1 MADTSPPN
9 QSPRG
14 QTSPDHAS
22 PDQGAVARLVTAF
35 ADLPGIGRR
44 TAERLAYHVLMMPR
58 EPALAFSEAIRA
70 VKENLR
76 PCRTCGNL
84 AEAEECAICRDP
96 KRDRSLLCVVE
107 QVRDL
112 LALEQ
117 AGSYRG
123 VYHVL
128 HGRLAPLEGK
138 GPERLSLEALEAR
151 VRGGTFREVI
161 LGTTPN
167 VEGDA
172 TALLVTQQL
181 AGLPVEFTRLA
192 RGLTVGASLEQAN
205 REMLADAMSGRRR
218 WGD

>member
-1 MADTSPPN
+1 MADK
-9 QSPRG
+9 RG
-14 QTSPDHAS
+14 V
-22 PDQGAVARLVTAF
+22 VARLIDSF

-44 TAERLAYHVLMMPR
+44 TAERLAYHVLNMPKD
-58 EPALAFSEAIRA
+58 EALAFADAIRA

-76 PCRTCGNL
+76 PCRTCFNL
-84 AEAEECAICRDP
+84 SEGEQCTICADP
-96 KRDRSLLCVVE
+96 RRDRTVLCVVE

-123 VYHVL
+123 LYHVL
-128 HGRLAPLEGK
+128 QGRIAPLEGR
-138 GPERLSLEALEAR
+138 GADGLTLDALAAR
-151 VRGGTFREVI
+151 VAQGQFREVI

-172 TALLVTQQL
+172 TALVVAQRLEGVS
-181 AGLPVEFTRLA
+181 VELTRLA

-205 REMLADAMSGRRR
+205 REMLVDAFAGRRKF
-218 WGD
+218 

>member
-1 MADTSPPN
+1 MADK
-9 QSPRG
+9 RG
-14 QTSPDHAS
+14 V
-22 PDQGAVARLVTAF
+22 VARLIDSF

-44 TAERLAYHVLMMPR
+44 TAERLAYHVLYMAKDD
-58 EPALAFSEAIRA
+58 ALAFADAIRA

-76 PCRTCGNL
+76 PCRTCFNL
-84 AEAEECAICRDP
+84 AEGEQCSICVDP
-96 KRDRSLLCVVE
+96 RRDRTVLCVVE

-123 VYHVL
+123 LYHVL
-128 HGRLAPLEGK
+128 QGRVAPLEGT
-138 GPERLSLEALEAR
+138 GADGLTLDVLAAR
-151 VRGGTFREVI
+151 VAQGQFREVI

-172 TALLVTQQL
+172 TALVVAQRLE
-181 AGLPVEFTRLA
+181 GLPVELTRLA

-205 REMLADAMSGRRR
+205 REMLVDAFAGRRKF
-218 WGD
+218 

>member
-1 MADTSPPN
+1 MADKQPE
-9 QSPRG
+9 PRRSDG
-14 QTSPDHAS
+14 
-22 PDQGAVARLVTAF
+22 QGAVARLVTAF

-58 EPALAFSEAIRA
+58 DPALEFAAAIRA

-76 PCRTCGNL
+76 PCGTCGNL
-84 AEAEECAICRDP
+84 AEGEECEI
-96 KRDRSLLCVVE
+96 CVVE

-117 AGSYRG
+117 AGAYRG
-123 VYHVL
+123 LYHVL
-128 HGRLAPLEGK
+128 QGRLAPLEGR
-138 GPERLSLEALEAR
+138 GSERLTLDALEAR
-151 VRGGTFREVI
+151 VRGGGFREVI

-172 TALLVTQQL
+172 TALLVTERL
-181 AGLPVEFTRLA
+181 AELPVEITRLA

-205 REMLADAMSGRRR
+205 REMLADAITGRRR
-218 WGD
+218 WAD

>member
-1 MADTSPPN
+1 MADQPAEP
-9 QSPRG
+9 
-14 QTSPDHAS
+14 
-22 PDQGAVARLVTAF
+22 QGAVGRLVANF
-35 ADLPGIGRR
+35 AELPGIGRR

-58 EPALAFSEAIRA
+58 KDAIAFADAIRA
-70 VKENLR
+70 VKENLH

-84 AEAEECAICRDP
+84 AEGEECDICRDP
-96 KRDRSLLCVVE
+96 RRDRGLLCVVE

-117 AGSYRG
+117 AGAFRG

-128 HGRLAPLEGK
+128 QGRLAPLEGR
-138 GPERLSLEALEAR
+138 GAERLTLDALEAR
-151 VRGGTFREVI
+151 VQAGGIREVI

-172 TALLVTQQL
+172 TALLVTGRL
-181 AGLPVEFTRLA
+181 ADLPVEITRLA

-205 REMLADAMSGRRR
+205 REMLADAITGRRR
-218 WGD
+218 WGE

>member
-1 MADTSPPN
+1 MPDKPSE
-9 QSPRG
+9 PR
-14 QTSPDHAS
+14 
-22 PDQGAVARLVTAF
+22 GAVATLVAAF

-58 EPALAFSEAIRA
+58 QGAIAFADAIRA
-70 VKENLR
+70 VKDDLH
-76 PCRTCGNL
+76 PCQTCGNL
-84 AEAEECAICRDP
+84 AEQDECDICRDP
-96 KRDRSLLCVVE
+96 KRDHGLLCVVE

-117 AGSYRG
+117 AGAYRG

-128 HGRLAPLEGK
+128 QGRLEPLAGK
-138 GPERLSLEALEAR
+138 GPERLTLDALESR
-151 VRGGTFREVI
+151 VRGGSFRELI

-172 TALLVTQQL
+172 TALLITERL
-181 AGLPVEFTRLA
+181 AGLPIEITRLA

-205 REMLADAMSGRRR
+205 REMLADAIAGRRR
-218 WGD
+218 WDS